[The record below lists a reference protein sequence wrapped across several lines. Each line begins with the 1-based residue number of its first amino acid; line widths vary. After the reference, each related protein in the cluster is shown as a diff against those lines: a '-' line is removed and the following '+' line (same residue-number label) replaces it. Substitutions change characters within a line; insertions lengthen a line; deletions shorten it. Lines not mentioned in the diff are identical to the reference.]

1 MASRRLESGKGHQ
14 VSGRRRLRLSANSL
28 LVALLVLIGVFTRK
42 NQALAASTLP
52 VLTTVRQAHGLNQEQ
67 AALGYPVRLRV
78 VVTYYDPPNDQR
90 RVSFFVADATGG
102 IFVRPPQRAMP
113 EMRAGT
119 PIEVT
124 GVTAPGDF
132 APIIVHATL
141 HILRAPRR
149 LPRASRV
156 TLPHMQSGAD
166 DANWMEVEG
175 MVHSVEADAK
185 DFVLGLSTSDGAL
198 TATTPAQGGEDYA
211 ALIDAKVLIR
221 GVAAALFNQKR
232 EMVGIRLLFPGLAAV
247 KVEEPPPTDPFSL
260 PILSVGRLMQ
270 YSQTSVLRHRVHLR
284 GRATLHWPG
293 RMLCVQQGRD
303 GLCVRTLD
311 QTTLDDGQLVD
322 VAGFPAIDNYQPTLS
337 DSILRRAGTS
347 IPIVA
352 RRIGASEAF
361 AGGDSSQLV
370 QIEASVVSTSRT
382 MDATTLLLSSG
393 GFVFPA
399 ILPADMSDPEI
410 DLWLRRLEGCKVTI
424 KGVFSGNV
432 DALKT
437 RREGAIQLE
446 SLRILLQSPADVVVL
461 QRPSWWT
468 SQRTLTVLGIVL
480 SLTLAVLVWVALLRR
495 RVKQQTL
502 LIRRSEERFRHL
514 AEHDSLTGLVSR
526 SLLHERLNQELES
539 ARRKQTPLA
548 LLIMDL
554 DRFKQVNDSLGHAAG
569 DEILRVTAQRI
580 RGAVRASDTVARMSG
595 DEFIVLLPGVR
606 GRREAGKIA
615 AQVVTSVAAPVNFR
629 GREVPIS
636 VSVGISTYPDG
647 GEDATAL
654 LQNGDVAMYQA
665 KAIGRNCYRFF
676 TPDMSRAPGDQLD
689 FAVALNRALV
699 NEEFEVYFQPLID
712 LRTGEVDGLEALLRW
727 RTERWGMVAPGDF
740 IPLAEENG
748 LIGAIGEW
756 VLRESCRQVGQM
768 ESRLGRRLLLSVNIS
783 PRQMEHGDLV
793 RTVREVLHDSHRAAR
808 DLELEI
814 TERIL
819 VGNSGKTKET
829 FHQLRELGVRLAI
842 DDFGTGFANLSY
854 ITQFEI
860 DRLKIDRSFIQQC
873 LIERNSATVTRVII
887 AMAHKLEVSVVAE
900 GVETAEQY
908 RFLQEAG
915 CDLAQGYY
923 LSEPIMASDLEEMLL
938 TRSPWGHKPQAP
950 SPGNHSVG
958 ASAAKGEEPV
968 SVSAN
973 IRVNSDTLEE
983 LQR

>member
-28 LVALLVLIGVFTRK
+28 LVALLVLIGVFTLK

-361 AGGDSSQLV
+361 AGGDSSPARSNRS
-370 QIEASVVSTSRT
+370 I
-382 MDATTLLLSSG
+382 G
-393 GFVFPA
+393 G
-399 ILPADMSDPEI
+399 
-410 DLWLRRLEGCKVTI
+410 
-424 KGVFSGNV
+424 
-432 DALKT
+432 
-437 RREGAIQLE
+437 
-446 SLRILLQSPADVVVL
+446 
-461 QRPSWWT
+461 
-468 SQRTLTVLGIVL
+468 
-480 SLTLAVLVWVALLRR
+480 
-495 RVKQQTL
+495 
-502 LIRRSEERFRHL
+502 
-514 AEHDSLTGLVSR
+514 
-526 SLLHERLNQELES
+526 
-539 ARRKQTPLA
+539 
-548 LLIMDL
+548 
-554 DRFKQVNDSLGHAAG
+554 
-569 DEILRVTAQRI
+569 
-580 RGAVRASDTVARMSG
+580 
-595 DEFIVLLPGVR
+595 
-606 GRREAGKIA
+606 
-615 AQVVTSVAAPVNFR
+615 
-629 GREVPIS
+629 
-636 VSVGISTYPDG
+636 
-647 GEDATAL
+647 
-654 LQNGDVAMYQA
+654 
-665 KAIGRNCYRFF
+665 
-676 TPDMSRAPGDQLD
+676 
-689 FAVALNRALV
+689 
-699 NEEFEVYFQPLID
+699 
-712 LRTGEVDGLEALLRW
+712 
-727 RTERWGMVAPGDF
+727 
-740 IPLAEENG
+740 
-748 LIGAIGEW
+748 
-756 VLRESCRQVGQM
+756 
-768 ESRLGRRLLLSVNIS
+768 
-783 PRQMEHGDLV
+783 
-793 RTVREVLHDSHRAAR
+793 
-808 DLELEI
+808 
-814 TERIL
+814 
-819 VGNSGKTKET
+819 
-829 FHQLRELGVRLAI
+829 
-842 DDFGTGFANLSY
+842 
-854 ITQFEI
+854 
-860 DRLKIDRSFIQQC
+860 
-873 LIERNSATVTRVII
+873 
-887 AMAHKLEVSVVAE
+887 
-900 GVETAEQY
+900 
-908 RFLQEAG
+908 
-915 CDLAQGYY
+915 
-923 LSEPIMASDLEEMLL
+923 
-938 TRSPWGHKPQAP
+938 
-950 SPGNHSVG
+950 
-958 ASAAKGEEPV
+958 
-968 SVSAN
+968 
-973 IRVNSDTLEE
+973 
-983 LQR
+983 